1 MGRSQEVIGVRAMM
15 EIGDSV
21 VGCRQQA
28 SESRLGHFHLTTSG
42 LWGLAASV
50 DGRIADSLPGTI
62 LHGVVLRA
70 GLRSGGR
77 RVEKGR
83 GPSRPLLPAISAP
96 FRLLPADKRHGVTGR
111 RQVAEQPRD

>member
-1 MGRSQEVIGVRAMM
+1 MCVRSMETVWLGV
-15 EIGDSV
+15 GT
-21 VGCRQQA
+21 RQQA
-28 SESRLGHFHLTTSG
+28 SESRLEHFH

-50 DGRIADSLPGTI
+50 DGRIADSLPG
-62 LHGVVLRA
+62 
-70 GLRSGGR
+70 GGR

>member
-1 MGRSQEVIGVRAMM
+1 MSAAGIRVPPWTLPP
-15 EIGDSV
+15 D
-21 VGCRQQA
+21 
-28 SESRLGHFHLTTSG
+28 H